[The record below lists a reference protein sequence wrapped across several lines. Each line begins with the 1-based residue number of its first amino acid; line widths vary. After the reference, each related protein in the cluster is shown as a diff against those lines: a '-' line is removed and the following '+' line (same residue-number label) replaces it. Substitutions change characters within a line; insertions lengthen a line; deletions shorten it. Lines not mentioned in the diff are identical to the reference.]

1 MSGYDGA
8 EFLALTRAYWARRR
22 TTPTGCWVCDVLVPG
37 LFPVE
42 WAISRPSGERIIADA
57 RARCEHASGGVVDA
71 HHLVPRRVIKGLAQ
85 GERVR
90 LPGLEVGDRG
100 QVLYGVETVLMDPRN
115 AILVRRYH
123 HDALE
128 GAALA
133 IPKVLWPEEAL
144 AFARE
149 LDLEYW
155 IDNREAKRA

>member
-1 MSGYDGA
+1 VSGYDGA
-8 EFLALTRAYWARRR
+8 EFLARVRAYWASRR
-22 TTPTGCWVCDVLVPG
+22 TSPTGCWVCDTLVPSNWG
-37 LFPVE
+37 PIEATAF
-42 WAISRPSGERIIADA
+42 
-57 RARCEHASGGVVDA
+57 RARCASVSRGIVDA
-71 HHLVPRRVIKGLAQ
+71 HHLVPRRVIKGLVQ
-85 GERVR
+85 GGEVR
-90 LPGLEVGDRG
+90 LPGLEGGIRG
-100 QVLYGVETVLMDPRN
+100 QVFCGLGTVLMDPRN